1 MFVWNAAPVRW
12 LIPECFE
19 MKQVVPP
26 LLLLALLCASGP
38 AAAHTEAGVA
48 GGLLSG
54 FLHPLSGLDHLV
66 AMVAVGLWGAQLGA
80 PGIWVLPICFPTVMA
95 VGGVLGVLGVP
106 LPMTELVIAASALV
120 LGFAVATSLRV
131 PFWAAAIVV
140 GIFAVFHGYAHGQ
153 ELPGAANPQAYGI
166 GFVVATGML
175 HALGILIGVATRWR
189 TGAAAVRVL
198 GAGIAGLGGLFLIS
212 LAA

>member
-1 MFVWNAAPVRW
+1 MR
-12 LIPECFE
+12 
-19 MKQVVPP
+19 QVHLP
-26 LLLLALLCASGP
+26 LLLLALLCVAGP

-54 FLHPLSGLDHLV
+54 FLHPLTGLDHLV

-95 VGGVLGVLGVP
+95 VGGLLGVLGVP
-106 LPMTELVIAASALV
+106 VPMVELVIAASALV
-120 LGFAVATSLRV
+120 LGFAVAMALRV

-140 GIFAVFHGYAHGQ
+140 GVFAVFHGYAHGQ
-153 ELPGAANPQAYGI
+153 ELPAAANPLAYGV
-166 GFVVATGML
+166 GFVVATGLL
-175 HALGILIGVATRWR
+175 HALGITIGVMTRWH
-189 TGAAAVRVL
+189 TGAVAVRAL
-198 GAGIAGLGGLFLIS
+198 GAAIAGLGGLFLIS

>member
-1 MFVWNAAPVRW
+1 MQQFR
-12 LIPECFE
+12 LS
-19 MKQVVPP
+19 
-26 LLLLALLCASGP
+26 LLFLVLLCVSEP
-38 AAAHTEAGVA
+38 AAAHTDFGIS

-54 FLHPLSGLDHLV
+54 FFHPLTGLDHLV

-95 VGGVLGVLGVP
+95 IGGLLGVLGVP
-106 LPMTELVIAASALV
+106 LPVSEVVIAASALV

-140 GIFAVFHGYAHGQ
+140 GVFAVFHGYAHGQ
-153 ELPGAANPQAYGI
+153 ELPAAANPLAYGV
-166 GFVVATGML
+166 GFVVATGAL
-175 HALGILIGVATRWR
+175 HALGITIGVLTRWR
-189 TGAAAVRVL
+189 AGAMAVRVL
-198 GAGIAGLGGLFLIS
+198 GAGIAGLGGLFLIA